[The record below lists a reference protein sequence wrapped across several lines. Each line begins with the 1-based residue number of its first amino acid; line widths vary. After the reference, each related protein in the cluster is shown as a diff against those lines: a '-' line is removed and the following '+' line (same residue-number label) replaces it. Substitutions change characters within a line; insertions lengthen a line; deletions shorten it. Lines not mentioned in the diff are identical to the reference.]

1 MVVILYRNLDLE
13 QAMSQ
18 DLLQKSLLM
27 QIDLMTCYASR
38 FDTILASD
46 GQTGEQTASDSK
58 LICAIP

>member
-38 FDTILASD
+38 FDTILACD
-46 GQTGEQTASDSK
+46 GQTGEQTASDLK